1 VRPSSS
7 NLIRSAKRNFDGFLK
22 LESLDFWKTPSP
34 TESGGKK
41 CAPETRNKRRQKAIT
56 NLLQF
61 VAMARELLPPLAAL
75 CHRQLPEF
83 VGICRKARRRF
94 IAF

>member
-1 VRPSSS
+1 
-7 NLIRSAKRNFDGFLK
+7 LIRSAERDSDGFLK
-22 LESLDFWKTPSP
+22 LESLDYCETPSP

-41 CAPETRNKRRQKAIT
+41 RAPGTRNKRRQKAAT
-56 NLLQF
+56 RLSQF
-61 VAMARELLPPLAAL
+61 VAMAREDLPPLAAL

-83 VGICRKARRRF
+83 VAICRGARRGF

>member
-1 VRPSSS
+1 VRPSSF
-7 NLIRSAKRNFDGFLK
+7 NLIRLAERDSDGFLI
-22 LESLDFWKTPSP
+22 LESLDFFETPSP

-41 CAPETRNKRRQKAIT
+41 CAPGTRNKRRQKATT

-61 VAMARELLPPLAAL
+61 VAMARELLPPLVAL

-83 VGICRKARRRF
+83 VTVCRSARCGF
-94 IAF
+94 ISL